1 MNEEQMWLV
10 AFGRG
15 WVDRI
20 EIEDS
25 GETLFT
31 SYVLLGRSYRL
42 EYDVE
47 MNLVKLREENEHIRV

>member
-1 MNEEQMWLV
+1 MSEEQMWLV
-10 AFGRG
+10 AFGKG

-25 GETLFT
+25 GDTLF
-31 SYVLLGRSYRL
+31 SLYVLLARSHRL

-47 MNLVKLREENEHIRV
+47 MNLVKLREENEHISV

>member
-1 MNEEQMWLV
+1 MSEEQMWLV

-15 WVDRI
+15 WVDHT

-25 GETLFT
+25 GDTLF
-31 SYVLLGRSYRL
+31 SLYVLLARSNRL

-47 MNLVKLREENEHIRV
+47 MNLVKLREENELIRV

>member
-1 MNEEQMWLV
+1 MWLV

-15 WVDRI
+15 WVDRT

>member
-1 MNEEQMWLV
+1 MWLV

-15 WVDRI
+15 WVDHT

-25 GETLFT
+25 GDTLF
-31 SYVLLGRSYRL
+31 SLYVLLARSNRL

-47 MNLVKLREENEHIRV
+47 MNLVKLREENELIRV